1 MKTALI
7 FFIISSF
14 VFAEARRT
22 SNFEVTSGA
31 EEGGAQPAKKEEKA
45 EAGDK
50 TRVTSPVL
58 MKNSEWQPTWRP
70 HQQRMALG
78 IEPSSSSFGVLG
90 FNAISLT
97 SWTNYWS
104 GIEYLFGYS
113 KSTDSFTESTA
124 TSIPNSLA
132 ATVSSTATTTHSGTS
147 NPHQVLF
154 GVSYREKLHQSD
166 WMQIY
171 WGALGAVMYSSKASW
186 KTGTRAI
193 NTADITDPDNHSV
206 TETGYGTITQ
216 EDGFRFYFGPKIG
229 SEFYLKWFPQLALGF
244 STGLIGYVGYPVKQ
258 VTSTTTQTYTVVDG
272 VSGAPASKSESSTT
286 SYNAGDL
293 TVSTVG
299 IGGTTFSFTGQFS
312 LRYIW

>member
-1 MKTALI
+1 MSKLFLVFLFSSLI
-7 FFIISSF
+7 FAESRSPRSSDG
-14 VFAEARRT
+14 VSIAEDLPVQA
-22 SNFEVTSGA
+22 A
-31 EEGGAQPAKKEEKA
+31 EKKEKVEL
-45 EAGDK
+45 GDK
-50 TRVTSPVL
+50 TRITSQVL
-58 MKNSEWQPTWRP
+58 MKNSDWQPTWRP

-97 SWTNYWS
+97 SWSNYWS
-104 GIEYLFGYS
+104 GVEYLFGYS
-113 KSTDSFTESTA
+113 KSNDSFTQTTV

-147 NPHQVLF
+147 NPHQALF
-154 GVSYREKLHQSD
+154 GMSYREKLHQSD

-171 WGALGAVMYSSKASW
+171 WGVLGAVMYSSSASW
-186 KTGTRAI
+186 TTGTRVLT
-193 NTADITDPDNHSV
+193 TADITDPDNYSV
-206 TETGYGTITQ
+206 TETAYGNVTQ
-216 EDGFRFYFGPKIG
+216 ESGFRFYFGPKIG

-258 VTSTTTQTYTVVDG
+258 VTTTTTQNYSVVDG

-286 SYNAGDL
+286 SYNAGDW
-293 TVSTVG
+293 TASTVG

-312 LRYIW
+312 IRYIW